1 MFTFTVHHNWSMLEK
16 KIFGLQ
22 ISEDDFARTLHQHL
36 NLIGL
41 SSSILACTLLFN
53 TAATVQFWCSSTNKR
68 KYDDIQERRNML
80 SDSEEE
86 LSEDEERYSDEDDE
100 EKQQNIRSVE
110 MANRDKSKK
119 GTKRIRKQKQKHVNV
134 SL

>member
-1 MFTFTVHHNWSMLEK
+1 MLEK

-53 TAATVQFWCSSTNKR
+53 TAATIQFWCSSINKR
-68 KYDDIQERRNML
+68 KYDDLQERRNML

-86 LSEDEERYSDEDDE
+86 LSEDEERYSDEDEDDE